1 MQCEGCSRHSD
12 EFSINQHNRNRRDDA
27 ESIKNLFHGINKS
40 CAPLQ
45 KEMKHSSSSSS
56 TTPISLSNNKFPAI
70 NLHRECVADPVS
82 FKKKKNQ
89 REFEFAIDAN
99 LCVKFSFHLALMNLA
114 EKVIEILLD
123 FLMNFIFLLFSPPPF
138 YRSLKGLPL
147 PPPVSPW
154 GNLKFQ
160 LAEYARHENGKSW
173 NGFLRLV
180 GDFVLRNSTRS
191 RNSRS
196 LPRT

>member
-82 FKKKKNQ
+82 FKKKEPKRIWIRHWCEFM
-89 REFEFAIDAN
+89 REIFISFGAYELGGKSDRNIIGFPDEFHIFIIFASTF
-99 LCVKFSFHLALMNLA
+99 LSFP
-114 EKVIEILLD
+114 KR
-123 FLMNFIFLLFSPPPF
+123 PPP
-138 YRSLKGLPL
+138 
-147 PPPVSPW
+147 PPSP
-154 GNLKFQ
+154 
-160 LAEYARHENGKSW
+160 HEGIW
-173 NGFLRLV
+173 NS
-180 GDFVLRNSTRS
+180 N
-191 RNSRS
+191 
-196 LPRT
+196 

>member
-138 YRSLKGLPL
+138 YRSLKGLP
-147 PPPVSPW
+147 PPPRLPMREFEIPISWVRAAREWKVVKWLFAACRRFCVAQFDTKP
-154 GNLKFQ
+154 K
-160 LAEYARHENGKSW
+160 LAK
-173 NGFLRLV
+173 
-180 GDFVLRNSTRS
+180 
-191 RNSRS
+191 
-196 LPRT
+196 PP